1 MSRIPCRSR
10 ATWLSGWIA
19 CALLMLMPVSQ
30 AQQGYGKPA
39 DPVAARVLGIDIRT
53 SNPGE
58 MAYVSK
64 QMLTANY
71 AKTHNLQATSA
82 EIEQFIAGKQEADN
96 RVRKE
101 VEARLGEIQKA
112 LQAENLPDAE
122 RKQLEGE
129 LQFLQQMQQASR
141 DADRQKDTPERAAAE
156 TQMARAIIGQWK
168 VNKALYKQY
177 GGRVIYQQ
185 GGAEPL
191 DAYYKFFKAAQKTGE
206 LKFVNKDLEAAFWGY
221 FTSDSKYKFY
231 PENEKDQA
239 INTPGWLKEP
249 QSGK

>member
-1 MSRIPCRSR
+1 MYRISTRSSV
-10 ATWLSGWIA
+10 AWLCGWSG
-19 CALLMLMPVSQ
+19 CLLLLLAPILY
-30 AQQGYGKPA
+30 AQQGYGKPEN
-39 DPVAARVLGIDIRT
+39 PVAADVLGVEIRT

-58 MAYVSK
+58 MAYVIK
-64 QMLTANY
+64 QMLTLNY
-71 AKTHNLQATSA
+71 AKTHNLQATGA
-82 EIEQFIAGKQEADN
+82 EIEQFMAGKQEADV

-101 VEARLGEIQKA
+101 VEARLGAIQKA
-112 LQAENLPDAE
+112 LQSDSLRDTD

-129 LQFLQQMQQASR
+129 LQFLQQMQQAAR
-141 DADRQKDTPERAAAE
+141 DADKQAGGSGRAAAE

-191 DAYYKFFKAAQKTGE
+191 DAYYKFFKEAQKAGE
-206 LKFVNKDLEAAFWGY
+206 LKFANKELEAAFWGY
-221 FTSDSKYKFY
+221 FSSDSEHKFY

-239 INTPGWLKEP
+239 VNTPWWQMESP
-249 QSGK
+249 SGK